1 MTSPPAHTANWQPIA
16 NLYESLNT
24 LWNLMSAF
32 VDLGFGTDPVQN
44 IPKTE
49 SPSSPE
55 NLQPMAQ
62 GTSNPQDVP

>member
-32 VDLGFGTDPVQN
+32 VDLGFGTEHACRA
-44 IPKTE
+44 IPH
-49 SPSSPE
+49 SDRAAA
-55 NLQPMAQ
+55 N
-62 GTSNPQDVP
+62 